1 MFFIVVEVECACS
14 GIYELPFA
22 GEYAGE
28 RMQAW
33 LMLCFGE
40 SVIALLVEPINYTSE
55 ELGAI
60 LAAFMMILCLCTA
73 YFDIVDVR
81 FYFCQ
86 H

>member
-1 MFFIVVEVECACS
+1 MK
-14 GIYELPFA
+14 LPFA